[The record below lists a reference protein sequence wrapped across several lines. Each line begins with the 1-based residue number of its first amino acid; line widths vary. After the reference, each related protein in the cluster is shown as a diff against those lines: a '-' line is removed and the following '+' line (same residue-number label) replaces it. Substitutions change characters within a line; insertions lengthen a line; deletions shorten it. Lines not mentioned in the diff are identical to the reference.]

1 MRYAGSERIEWRPSA
16 EESVMSTK
24 QWTVVAMLGLIAASA
39 AYAQNSAPKKVFT
52 NRLSFSLPVRIDER
66 DKAELKELKFYVK
79 AINAGKPGDW
89 QCVETAP
96 PTKVRF
102 QYTAPQD
109 GEFWFAFATVDRF
122 GHVTPADLDRE
133 PAGLV
138 VIVDTKAPEVE
149 VQKLVVASGE
159 TYLQCQIR
167 DANPDYSKI
176 KLEAIMPD
184 KTVRALEPLEEAPG
198 LFRVSD
204 ANILHSVV
212 RATTLDKAGNRAVRE
227 VNLNPAAAPAAPAVA
242 TAAGNIPSVLP
253 AVTTASVQT
262 TAPVQAVRTS
272 ERFEQAVAA
281 APVLAPPGRQLVNST
296 HCSLDYALD
305 STNAARVEGYA
316 TRDGGRSW
324 MRLGEDADR
333 RSPFEFDLPE
343 DGVYGISLVV
353 STQTR
358 PGVLPVAG
366 DTPDCWI
373 EVDATKPMIN
383 VSEVRP
389 GIGDDAGQLYVV
401 WSASDKNL
409 APEPVEILIAADL
422 QGPWLPLARGQKPDG
437 AGKFVLPRDIGWK
450 VFLRV
455 EARDL
460 AGNCGRWETREPITL
475 DGGKVKAR
483 VLGVNA
489 GAKK

>member
-1 MRYAGSERIEWRPSA
+1 
-16 EESVMSTK
+16 MSTK
-24 QWTVVAMLGLIAASA
+24 QWTVLAMLGLIAASA
-39 AYAQNSAPKKVFT
+39 AHAQNNAARKVYT

-66 DKAELKELKFYVK
+66 DKSELKELKFYVK
-79 AINAGKPGDW
+79 AINGGKPGEW
-89 QCVETAP
+89 QCIETAP
-96 PTKVRF
+96 PTKSRF
-102 QYTAPQD
+102 QYQAPQD
-109 GEFWFAFATVDRF
+109 GEYWFAFATVDRF
-122 GHVTPADLDRE
+122 GHVTPADLERE
-133 PAGLV
+133 PPGLMV
-138 VIVDTKAPEVE
+138 VVDTKAPEVE

-167 DANPDYSKI
+167 DANPDYGKM

-184 KTVRALEPLEEAPG
+184 KTVRQLEPLEEAPG
-198 LFRVSD
+198 LFRVND
-204 ANILHSVV
+204 ASVFQGVV

-227 VNLNPAAAPAAPAVA
+227 VNLNPASPPPSLAIT
-242 TAAGNIPSVLP
+242 TAAGNIPSVMP
-253 AVTTASVQT
+253 SVTTAS
-262 TAPVQAVRTS
+262 VQAVRTS

-281 APVLAPPGRQLVNST
+281 APVLPPPGRQLVNST

-305 STNAARVEGYA
+305 SANISRVEGYA

-324 MRLGEDADR
+324 VRLGEDADR
-333 RSPFEFDLPE
+333 RSPFEFDVPE

-353 STQTR
+353 STPTR
-358 PGVLPVAG
+358 PGVLPASG

-389 GIGDDAGQLYVV
+389 GMGDDAGHLFVT

-409 APEPVEILIAADL
+409 APEPVEILIAAEP
-422 QGPWLPLARGQKPDG
+422 QGPWLPVGRGQKSDG
-437 AGKFVLPRDIGWK
+437 AAKFALPRDIGWK
-450 VFLRV
+450 VYLRV

-460 AGNCGRWETREPITL
+460 AGNCGRWESREPIAL
-475 DGGKVKAR
+475 DGGKAKAR
-483 VLGVNA
+483 VLGVSA